1 MTSERKAIHLSMVLS
16 IAACFIGAHDAQA
29 QQSAAPT
36 HFGASAFGSAS
47 TASAG
52 VAARSNRSGAV
63 STWGAGR
70 ATLGN
75 SAQPG
80 GVWRDRTPP
89 GATRATMQTH
99 TVPAGDV
106 SAGGAL
112 PPESFSAKPAGVRR
126 DSALGAAHL
135 SRSSP
140 NRHFG
145 TKASSGGYA
154 VQPFGKRHV
163 AVGSRDRVTSMGRVS
178 GKGRS
183 RPSASLASPMG
194 KHSQRT
200 GTVAGFSQRS
210 GQNTRSNARGEGP
223 LP

>member
-1 MTSERKAIHLSMVLS
+1 MTSERKTIHLSMVLS

-163 AVGSRDRVTSMGRVS
+163 AVGSRDRVTSLGSAVARQ
-178 GKGRS
+178 KT
-183 RPSASLASPMG
+183 RPSLTPAPSLAQRAIG
-194 KHSQRT
+194 KEPAASSHFH
-200 GTVAGFSQRS
+200 GELD
-210 GQNTRSNARGEGP
+210 TRLSRQG
-223 LP
+223 LR